1 MNKQIIID
9 EIMDFLDF
17 EKIHRVMEALNWGW
31 VDTEGEVPE
40 VWEIRQFL
48 RKLLNKF
55 IDSNL
60 DLLESGGFVIT
71 KIETED
77 GEAIK
82 VIFNVESWETE
93 SVLD

>member
-1 MNKQIIID
+1 
-9 EIMDFLDF
+9 MDFLDF

-31 VDTEGEVPE
+31 VDTGGEVPE

>member
-1 MNKQIIID
+1 
-9 EIMDFLDF
+9 MDFLDF